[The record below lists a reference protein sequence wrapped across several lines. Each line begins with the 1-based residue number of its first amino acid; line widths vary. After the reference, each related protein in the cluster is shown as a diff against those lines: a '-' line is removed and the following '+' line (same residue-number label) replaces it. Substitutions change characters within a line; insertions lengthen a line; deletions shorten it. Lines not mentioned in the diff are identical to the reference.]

1 MQAKADDQAV
11 RNSLRNS
18 HCRATQRILRSAR
31 CRSLIA
37 RWCRTRWRIWCAAR
51 IEPAVP
57 SEVRITLSHLREIG
71 PNPGKGRH
79 KLPQLD
85 NRYLH
90 TLRRLLPEQRI
101 RRLLLLIR

>member
-1 MQAKADDQAV
+1 MAVQANADNQAV

-18 HCRATQRILRSAR
+18 HCHATHITFCTQPLAHRSLVQTPLANLAR
-31 CRSLIA
+31 CSH
-37 RWCRTRWRIWCAAR
+37 RTSSANK
-51 IEPAVP
+51 
-57 SEVRITLSHLREIG
+57 VRITLSHLREIG

-85 NRYLH
+85 HRYLR